1 MSVGKGNG
9 EDAEQQ
15 VGDGEVDE
23 ELLQVWSRPLSVELH
38 QNDQR
43 VGGEGEEGDQGVEDD
58 DRRLTTGPK
67 NFQST
72 VLLLLRLLLEE
83 HQRSAATSVQTAAAV
98 AASLKQFL
106 SGSPHGCHR
115 GGDVG
120 GVYSQH

>member
-38 QNDQR
+38 ENDQR

-58 DRRLTTGPK
+58 NGRLTTGAK

-83 HQRSAATSVQTAAAV
+83 HQRSAATSVQTAAA
-98 AASLKQFL
+98 ALKQFL